1 MSSEDSSEIQIVLP
15 GVRLKRIIPQ
25 RKLDYAKK
33 LRAMLEEY
41 STCLVVTVDN
51 FGSRNIAEMRKDFRG
66 RARFLFGKNT
76 LIRKIIRDFMKET
89 NNKGLN
95 NLLDCV
101 KGNCGFCFTKGS
113 VNDLRREII
122 NRKVQCPAK
131 AGAIAP
137 CDVNVPAGATGMEPT
152 QTTFFQ
158 SMNIATRINKGQID
172 IVDDVH
178 LIKQGNKVGAS
189 EASLLMKLNIKPFY
203 YSMKIRSVYENGTAY
218 DASILDITGDQI
230 AQSLYVALHNVAAL
244 CFSLNYP
251 TIINV
256 PHSLMNAYKQV
267 LSLGL
272 SLESYSWEQLETVK
286 TALKNP
292 GAFAAAAPAVAA
304 PAGGPKAPPKVE
316 EPPSPK
322 QSSGKAKNMFGG
334 DEDSD

>member
-1 MSSEDSSEIQIVLP
+1 MSTDIQVVLP
-15 GVRLKRIIPQ
+15 GVRTKRIIPQ

-33 LRAMLEEY
+33 LREMLEDY
-41 STCLVVTVDN
+41 STCLIVTVDN

-76 LIRKIIRDFMKET
+76 LIRKIIRDYMKET

-101 KGNCGFCFTKGS
+101 KGNCGFCFTKG
-113 VNDLRREII
+113 DIKELRHEIL

-137 CDVNVPAGATGMEPT
+137 CDVSVHPGPTGMEPT

-158 SMNIATRINKGQID
+158 SMNIATRINKVQID
-172 IVDDVH
+172 IVDEVH
-178 LIKQGNKVGAS
+178 LIKQGFKVGAS

-203 YSMKIRSVYENGTAY
+203 YAMKVRQIYENGTAY
-218 DASILDITGDQI
+218 EASILDITGDQI
-230 AQSLYVALHNVAAL
+230 AQSLYSALHNVAAF

-272 SLESYSWEQLETVK
+272 SLESYSWEQLDTVK

-292 GAFAAAAPAVAA
+292 GAFAAAAPTATTTAQTGAQKPQV
-304 PAGGPKAPPKVE
+304 KE
-316 EPPSPK
+316 EPKELSEKP
-322 QSSGKAKNMFGG
+322 SSGKAKNMF
-334 DEDSD
+334 DEEDSDS